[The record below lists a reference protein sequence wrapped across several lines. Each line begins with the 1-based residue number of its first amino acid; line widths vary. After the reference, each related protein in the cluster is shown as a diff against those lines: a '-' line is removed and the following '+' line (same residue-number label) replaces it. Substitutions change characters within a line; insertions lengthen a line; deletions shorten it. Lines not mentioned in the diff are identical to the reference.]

1 MLELFIHQFQG
12 MSFGEELYTIAFTVF
27 FIGGTVCCFIRKDKP
42 TLVRPTT
49 PSRRDRRF

>member
-12 MSFGEELYTIAFTVF
+12 MSFGEELYTIAFTAF

-42 TLVRPTT
+42 KLVRPTMS
-49 PSRRDRRF
+49 SRRPRQY